1 MAVDETEFSE
11 FFASQYGPLCW
22 LGLLLTGDR
31 AEGEELA
38 QEALVR
44 TWWRWKLVRRPRRP
58 RQLRPPGAGQPA
70 PLAAA
75 PGGGGDPIP
84 GAVAARTL

>member
-11 FFASQYGPLCW
+11 FFSSQYGPLCW

-31 AEGEELA
+31 VEAEELA

-44 TWWRWKLVRRPRRP
+44 TWWRWKLHRK
-58 RQLRPPGAGQPA
+58 AS
-70 PLAAA
+70 
-75 PGGGGDPIP
+75 GGPMMPTDL
-84 GAVAARTL
+84 VARATRNW